1 MDSRD
6 IFNYLFF
13 ITNGVIIILSIISIY
28 NYYFIFSNLDR
39 AFFLIYELVE
49 NKLHKLQIC
58 ELLLG
63 IFSIISFDSIFT
75 C

>member
-49 NKLHKLQIC
+49 NKLHKVQIY